1 MKFSEVVT
9 LRKASREKRPDGTFE
24 TSTEDR
30 DVFFNRY
37 RTGLEARLA
46 GASEGLRRMATG
58 QVRSADYR
66 GEQYA
71 VLGGAEM
78 TVQDAS
84 DQGEYTVLTL
94 AERLPNG

>member
-1 MKFSEVVT
+1 
-9 LRKASREKRPDGTFE
+9 
-24 TSTEDR
+24 
-30 DVFFNRY
+30 
-37 RTGLEARLA
+37 
-46 GASEGLRRMATG
+46 MATG